1 MLRATQPSTLKVL
14 EPTVERSYDVVAS
27 EYYDSI
33 LHPTCSNFRSA
44 SILLISE
51 FLRSLPA
58 AGRTLDLGA
67 GRSVVP
73 EVEAQ
78 SSRSLG
84 SIVLFDGSR
93 DMLANNESEFLVR
106 CESIIGEP
114 SKIPMVSEGIDLIL
128 SSLGD
133 PYNNPS
139 VWKECARL
147 LTRFGRLIYTTP
159 AYEWMLRYRVEEEGA
174 PEHISRFVDRTGAVH
189 DLPSFVYDPRTQSDL
204 FGKAGLLVEET
215 KVCYADEVPGPLSP
229 KLVNCSKERLPIV
242 RGFLLRRN

>member
-1 MLRATQPSTLKVL
+1 MFREIEPVMVGANGRA
-14 EPTVERSYDVVAS
+14 VERSYDVVAG
-27 EYYDSI
+27 EYYDSV

-44 SILLISE
+44 SILLISR
-51 FLRSLPA
+51 FLGSFPA
-58 AGRTLDLGA
+58 PGKTLDLGA

-73 EVEAQ
+73 EVELQ
-78 SSRSLG
+78 SSKSLG

-93 DMLANNESEFLVR
+93 DMLANNEPAFLAR
-106 CESIIGEP
+106 CEAIVGEP
-114 SKIPMVSEGIDLIL
+114 SKIPMVGEGIDLIL

-133 PYNNPS
+133 PYNNQS

-174 PEHISRFVDRTGAVH
+174 PEHISRFVDRTGTAH
-189 DLPSFVYDPRTQSDL
+189 DLPSFVYAPKIQSDL
-204 FGKAGLLVEET
+204 FEQAGFSVEET
-215 KVCYADEVPGPLSP
+215 SVCYADEVPGPLSP
-229 KLVNCSKERLPIV
+229 KLVSCSKERLPIV

>member
-1 MLRATQPSTLKVL
+1 MSRAISVSMLEASKSG
-14 EPTVERSYDVVAS
+14 VERSYDVVAS

-44 SILLISE
+44 SILLISG

-58 AGRTLDLGA
+58 PGRTLDLGA

-73 EVEAQ
+73 DVELQ

-93 DMLANNESEFLVR
+93 DMLANNEPEFLAR

-114 SKIPMVSEGIDLIL
+114 SNIPMVSEGIDLIL

-133 PYNNPS
+133 PYNNQS

-147 LTRFGRLIYTTP
+147 LTKFGRLIYTTP

>member
-1 MLRATQPSTLKVL
+1 MTVTINALTRPISATRS
-14 EPTVERSYDVVAS
+14 ERSYDVVAR
-27 EYYDSI
+27 EYYDPI

-44 SILLISE
+44 SIILISE
-51 FLRSLPA
+51 FLRALPA
-58 AGRTLDLGA
+58 MGRTLDLGA

-73 EVEAQ
+73 EVELQ
-78 SSRSLG
+78 SLRSLS

-93 DMLANNESEFLVR
+93 DMLANNEPEFLAR
-106 CESIIGEP
+106 CEAIVGEP
-114 SKIPMVSEGIDLIL
+114 SNIPLVNEGVDLII

-133 PYNNPS
+133 PYNNQN

-147 LTRFGRLIYTTP
+147 LTKFGRLIYTTP
-159 AYEWMLRYRVEEEGA
+159 AYEWMVRYRVEEEGA
-174 PEHISRFVDRTGAVH
+174 PEHISRFVDRNGAVH